1 VLIFLPPST
10 KLERHFTLIQS
21 RHLVVASRAIKNV
34 ICAKPMS
41 STDQDHY
48 LGISGSIIDEIKNVR
63 SLIVDSITS
72 LYRAEY
78 LGRAVLSERQQK
90 LYRQIQMLRRI
101 SEVYWVAVVITN
113 QVNQTP
119 DNYPLDLYNHKPPGG
134 HVMTHASAYRIHLRV
149 SGVNRRHRTCS

>member
-1 VLIFLPPST
+1 
-10 KLERHFTLIQS
+10 
-21 RHLVVASRAIKNV
+21 
-34 ICAKPMS
+34 MS

-149 SGVNRRHRTCS
+149 